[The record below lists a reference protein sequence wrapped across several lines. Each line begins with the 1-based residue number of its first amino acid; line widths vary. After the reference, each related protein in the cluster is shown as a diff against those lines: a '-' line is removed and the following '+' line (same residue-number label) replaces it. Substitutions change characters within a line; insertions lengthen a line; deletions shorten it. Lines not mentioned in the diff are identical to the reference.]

1 MGRYDEAVAAHE
13 HLRDSSFW
21 GWVLTATLAER
32 GRQEDARLIA
42 ESVASGTNNAFTLAL
57 TYCSLRDRDACINH
71 METARENRHPWFP
84 WLVAW
89 WRSMI
94 FLHDDPR
101 MQEFADELGITLP
114 NRT

>member
-1 MGRYDEAVAAHE
+1 
-13 HLRDSSFW
+13 
-21 GWVLTATLAER
+21 
-32 GRQEDARLIA
+32 
-42 ESVASGTNNAFTLAL
+42 
-57 TYCSLRDRDACINH
+57 

-89 WRSMI
+89 FRPMK

-114 NRT
+114 NRTLDLAAAARTADIRGKADVERLDSGHKKNPAHRWVLSFRGSGGRIYLRSFGAQLVSAPHNRRCASGRLG